1 MKTAGFS
8 MKPRTYVKKLDE
20 FFSGNKRLNC
30 CDKRVKQDGGDI
42 GLVRRVLTKAAISFL
57 FLFFIIFHF
66 HLSPTF
72 AKPCIFLREKLKREE
87 KCEIRFTSAGELL
100 QGLKSQHILKKSSL
114 IDKLSIVLLPRSD
127 YTRNYEFSFSNLA
140 AVVFASF
147 TNSWLIINQVFPF
160 TRRCSSVKG
169 SFRNWQAPVLCQV
182 YMQALFSFLQI
193 SRRSFG

>member
-1 MKTAGFS
+1 MA
-8 MKPRTYVKKLDE
+8 
-20 FFSGNKRLNC
+20 SGVNY
-30 CDKRVKQDGGDI
+30 DGGYI
-42 GLVRRVLTKAAISFL
+42 GLVGRVHTKAVVSFI
-57 FLFFIIFHF
+57 FSFFIFHF
-66 HLSPTF
+66 HLLKKS
-72 AKPCIFLREKLKREE
+72 KREE
-87 KCEIRFTSAGELL
+87 RCEVRFTSAGKLL
-100 QGLKSQHILKKSSL
+100 QELKSRHILKKSSL

-160 TRRCSSVKG
+160 ARRCSSVKG

>member
-1 MKTAGFS
+1 
-8 MKPRTYVKKLDE
+8 MKPRTYVKKLDG
-20 FFSGNKRLNC
+20 FFFLATRGLIAVIRECIGWMRYWLSHESSY
-30 CDKRVKQDGGDI
+30 DGSS
-42 GLVRRVLTKAAISFL
+42 L
-57 FLFFIIFHF
+57 FHF
-66 HLSPTF
+66 FFFFNYYFSLPSMSPTL
-72 AKPCIFLREKLKREE
+72 AKPWIFLREKLKRKER
-87 KCEIRFTSAGELL
+87 CEIRFTGAGELL

-127 YTRNYEFSFSNLA
+127 YTRNFEFSFSNLA

-160 TRRCSSVKG
+160 ARRCSSVKR

-193 SRRSFG
+193 SRRSFGWR

>member
-1 MKTAGFS
+1 MKTVGVS
-8 MKPRTYVKKLDE
+8 MKPRYYVKKLDG
-20 FFSGNKRLNC
+20 FISGNKRLYC
-30 CDKRVKQDGGDI
+30 CGKRVNYDGGDI
-42 GLVRRVLTKAAISFL
+42 GLVGRVHTKAVVSFI
-57 FLFFIIFHF
+57 FSFFIFHF
-66 HLSPTF
+66 HLLKKS
-72 AKPCIFLREKLKREE
+72 KREE
-87 KCEIRFTSAGELL
+87 RCEVRFTSAGKLL
-100 QGLKSQHILKKSSL
+100 QELKSRHILKKSSL

-127 YTRNYEFSFSNLA
+127 YTRNFELSFSNLA

-160 TRRCSSVKG
+160 ARRCSNLKK